1 MTSKQPADGVMI
13 ETLNQGER
21 GAFDAPDPPIE
32 PKGLKSSYENL
43 QLEGKILN

>member
-1 MTSKQPADGVMI
+1 MTSKQPADAVMH
-13 ETLNQGER
+13 GER
-21 GAFDAPDPPIE
+21 GAFDAQDPPIE